1 LNLIPYHTETLVSPL
16 SKEEILGHL
25 MRVTREVNFLDS
37 RTYLNDEVKF
47 NGIVGRKGFRISQA
61 IKKGDTFLPLLIGK
75 LEETPKGSII
85 FLEFRPFPT
94 ATFFLIFWTIV
105 LTAFC
110 FFYILVVPNIAY
122 CILCASLAV
131 GNYSLSLF
139 FFNRQFKR
147 TRALFYELIN
157 FQLKDKD

>member
-16 SKEEILGHL
+16 SKEEVLGHL

-37 RTYLNDEVKF
+37 RSYLNDQIKF
-47 NGIVGRKGFRISQA
+47 NGIVGRKGFQISHA

-75 LEETPKGSII
+75 IEETPKGSII
-85 FLEFRPFPT
+85 FLEYKPFPS
-94 ATFFLIFWTIV
+94 AIFFLVFWTLI
-105 LTAFC
+105 LISFSAF
-110 FFYILVVPNIAY
+110 YLIAIPNY
-122 CILCASLAV
+122 SYSILCGSLAI
-131 GNYSLSLF
+131 GNYALGLF

-147 TRALFYELIN
+147 TRAVFHELIN